1 MVISDCMLLD
11 CDISPVFVS
20 PGGKEVQRAG

>member
-11 CDISPVFVS
+11 CDISPVSVS